1 MITYITINMSE
12 IALVDFNQV
21 METSEQTLR
30 LSVDGLQT
38 VLKWEGAEPSFVSTL
53 SSYEGPYTHEE
64 ILVIMALQNGL
75 TQHQHHQNNMGA
87 FGGPDI
93 ITDGLVFAVDA
104 GSTQKLSGREPC
116 HY

>member
-38 VLKWEGAEPSFVSTL
+38 VLKWEGAEPSFVSTKIPRNTDFL
-53 SSYEGPYTHEE
+53 WECG
-64 ILVIMALQNGL
+64 LFVIRPPIF
-75 TQHQHHQNNMGA
+75 T
-87 FGGPDI
+87 FSV
-93 ITDGLVFAVDA
+93 TSF
-104 GSTQKLSGREPC
+104 
-116 HY
+116 

>member
-21 METSEQTLR
+21 LETSEETLR

-53 SSYEGPYTHEE
+53 SSYEGTVYPRRD
-64 ILVIMALQNGL
+64 ISNNGYSR
-75 TQHQHHQNNMGA
+75 M
-87 FGGPDI
+87 D
-93 ITDGLVFAVDA
+93 
-104 GSTQKLSGREPC
+104 
-116 HY
+116 